1 MDEQSKAGL
10 SLVVAVAETVKDL
23 GQVPSGHL
31 YAALMHQMTL
41 DQYIKVVNIM
51 KRAGMVKE
59 NNNLLTWV
67 LGQ

>member
-1 MDEQSKAGL
+1 MAEQSKAGL
-10 SLVVAVAETVKDL
+10 RLGVAAAETVKDL

-41 DQYIKVVNIM
+41 DQYTKVVNIM